1 MPDRLQGGGAL
12 GIAAFWRLFHRW
24 KLPDAKTVHS
34 AVYSAA
40 LSLTD
45 EEIETVV
52 RDALRRARRDL
63 SS

>member
-1 MPDRLQGGGAL
+1 MSDRPQGS
-12 GIAAFWRLFHRW
+12 IVVFWRLFPGW
-24 KLPDAKTVHS
+24 KLPTAKTVHS

-52 RDALRRARRDL
+52 RDALQRARRDL